1 MLRRKGCRRAAANAG
16 AVSHGMSALRLVGG
30 SAAADAPQT
39 LVPQMQ
45 KSRGDSLGCSSA
57 LIYEADAVNH
67 Y

>member
-1 MLRRKGCRRAAANAG
+1 MP
-16 AVSHGMSALRLVGG
+16 ALRLVGG